1 MARVNLREMFD
12 APDETQQLATP
23 APREEAPRVV
33 AQGAPVDARI
43 NFQVSREVRN
53 AFKAWCS
60 KNDTTVKDE
69 LTAYIQ
75 RCIQDS

>member
-12 APDETQQLATP
+12 APDEAQQPATP
-23 APREEAPRVV
+23 PRGNDTTQATAQRPV
-33 AQGAPVDARI
+33 ADARI
-43 NFQVSREVRN
+43 NFQVPREVRN

-69 LTAYIQ
+69 LTSYIQ
-75 RCIQDS
+75 RCIHDS

>member
-12 APDETQQLATP
+12 APDEAQQPATL
-23 APREEAPRVV
+23 APRDDTPQGV
-33 AQGAPVDARI
+33 AKAPVADARI
-43 NFQVSREVRN
+43 NFQVPREVRN

-75 RCIQDS
+75 RCIQNS

>member
-12 APDETQQLATP
+12 APDEAQQP
-23 APREEAPRVV
+23 APVPHDEARQAVV
-33 AQGAPVDARI
+33 QRADADARI

-60 KNDTTVKDE
+60 KNDTSVKDE
-69 LTAYIQ
+69 LTAYIL
-75 RCIQDS
+75 RCIKNS